1 MQGEVTRDS
10 EGRGSP
16 SEGEFGMGINDE
28 EVFRAHG
35 RRGSQVES
43 EQRDSKLQ
51 VRASN
56 PALRRR
62 RLHRCHRRRHA
73 RENHRRQLRRFTRRA
88 LSQQGSRPTL
98 RRSQGNNN
106 N

>member
-28 EVFRAHG
+28 KVFRAHG
-35 RRGSQVES
+35 RRGFKVES

-51 VRASN
+51 VRASD
-56 PALRRR
+56 PALRRCG
-62 RLHRCHRRRHA
+62 LHRSCGRRHA
-73 RENHRRQLRRFTRRA
+73 GENHRGKLRRLTRRA
-88 LSQQGSRPTL
+88 LPQQRSRPTL
-98 RRSQGNNN
+98 RRSQGK
-106 N
+106 

>member
-28 EVFRAHG
+28 KVFRAHG
-35 RRGSQVES
+35 RRGFKVES

-51 VRASN
+51 VRASDPVMLEIIIVANYNFFYRN
-56 PALRRR
+56 PSNFHNSITLAL
-62 RLHRCHRRRHA
+62 LLLA
-73 RENHRRQLRRFTRRA
+73 YN
-88 LSQQGSRPTL
+88 
-98 RRSQGNNN
+98 
-106 N
+106 